1 MRIERKIVVSW
12 LPDRPVMRRS
22 SLWTEATLK
31 ELISEHTNTTT
42 YTSKHS
48 NNRRL
53 SNTQWQGKK
62 SYGRKI
68 TVANS

>member
-31 ELISEHTNTTT
+31 ELISEHTNATT

-53 SNTQWQGKK
+53 SNTQ
-62 SYGRKI
+62 
-68 TVANS
+68 